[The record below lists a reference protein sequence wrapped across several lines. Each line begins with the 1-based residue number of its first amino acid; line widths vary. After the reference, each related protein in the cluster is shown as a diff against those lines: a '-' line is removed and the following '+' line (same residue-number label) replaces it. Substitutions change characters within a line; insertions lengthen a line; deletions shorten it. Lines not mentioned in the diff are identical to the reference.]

1 MGGQAI
7 VERII
12 SDAQAEAEEIIAEE
26 KKKAADTVAKAAE
39 RAERNRQGTEAEVK
53 VKTDGIL
60 DGKAAT
66 ARLDCAK
73 IALAEKRGVIDEVY
87 ARALG
92 GLVGAGKAE
101 TLYLAGRLLN
111 AYAEDGDEIIFADN
125 FRYAQEVAKL
135 DAVREK
141 HLKISAKKA
150 DIDGG
155 FILSG
160 KNSDKNL
167 SYGALL
173 AADREVYQSE
183 IAAEIFK
190 D

>member
-1 MGGQAI
+1 MSEQAI

-12 SDAQAEAEEIIAEE
+12 SDAQAEAEEIIAAAE
-26 KKKAADTVAKAAE
+26 KKAADTVAKAAE

-101 TLYLAGRLLN
+101 TLFEHFGFTKEN
-111 AYAEDGDEIIFADN
+111 IAEKAK
-125 FRYAQEVAKL
+125 ASMSKVAK
-135 DAVREK
+135 E
-141 HLKISAKKA
+141 
-150 DIDGG
+150 
-155 FILSG
+155 
-160 KNSDKNL
+160 
-167 SYGALL
+167 
-173 AADREVYQSE
+173 
-183 IAAEIFK
+183 
-190 D
+190 